1 MSLTLTVIFYL
12 TYREDTLTQCR
23 EVLLRLTRD
32 THPEVKYMY
41 IILIIIQVLRIST
54 GFSHKQLAKTVV
66 LNWIEVICS

>member
-32 THPEVKYMY
+32 THPEVNY
-41 IILIIIQVLRIST
+41 IKHHVIVISLID
-54 GFSHKQLAKTVV
+54 
-66 LNWIEVICS
+66 